1 MELSSMRGSCT
12 FKSVFKQLSLA
23 NFWWTPSSF
32 VSDNSS
38 SLFSLLCMPM
48 KSLKME
54 LALKNR
60 KLNEIEV
67 VKMQDYNM
75 IYASKSAFWQ
85 NSIKT
90 TNSIKN
96 LFRTERRERK
106 GSAAEEKSHWNG
118 IYFSNCVLIDSSC
131 QSVQQI
137 ILMVRKLPVNNVVV
151 SFSEWSCPHSP

>member
-1 MELSSMRGSCT
+1 MDPT
-12 FKSVFKQLSLA
+12 
-23 NFWWTPSSF
+23 SF
-32 VSDNSS
+32 DSDN
-38 SLFSLLCMPM
+38 LFSLLCMPM

-106 GSAAEEKSHWNG
+106 GSNWREESLKWNLFFKLCSYRQLLSERSTNNSDG
-118 IYFSNCVLIDSSC
+118 LKIASQQRSS
-131 QSVQQI
+131 I
-137 ILMVRKLPVNNVVV
+137 IFWMKLPAFAKRK
-151 SFSEWSCPHSP
+151 SFLDMREFLHTFSHHY

>member
-1 MELSSMRGSCT
+1 MDPT
-12 FKSVFKQLSLA
+12 
-23 NFWWTPSSF
+23 SF
-32 VSDNSS
+32 DSDNSS

-137 ILMVRKLPVNNVVV
+137 ILMVRKLQVNKIVV
-151 SFSEWSCPHSP
+151 SFLNEVARICQKKVFFRYAWIFAHIFSPLL